1 MPTIIQSSD
10 FNASELLFTPF
21 KKYVNKTTGKKS
33 HSTYLNCKSASGPIA
48 FQTPFLQA
56 PFGARSF
63 VNSDDGNQKTSYSLN
78 VAAKECNI
86 LNLGDDKRQA
96 HSQDSIDAYF
106 DEWRSFEDETLVD
119 FAIKN
124 SKIIFGKKYSEKQRE
139 VVKVLVTSIV
149 KNSDDEKYP
158 ARLAPKFVDKYENKK
173 STGKPNV
180 TLYSMT
186 NEENPSITRR
196 TELTSYDDLVE
207 FIPKGSYVSL
217 ILKPKFWIVNKKC
230 GVSLI
235 VDQILKLET
244 GGGKGSDFG
253 FFNFGSVS
261 ASSATTTSTSEET
274 AKADTVSDEGD
285 EAEEDEAVVDDD
297 DDDDDDSDDDDSDDD
312 DDDSEEE

>member
-86 LNLGDDKRQA
+86 LNLSDDKRQA

-124 SKIIFGKKYSEKQRE
+124 SKIIFGKKYSDKQRE
-139 VVKVLVTSIV
+139 VVKVLITSIV

-261 ASSATTTSTSEET
+261 ASAATAASSSEATE
-274 AKADTVSDEGD
+274 KADTVSDEGD
-285 EAEEDEAVVDDD
+285 EAEAEAVVDDD
-297 DDDDDDSDDDDSDDD
+297 DDDDDDESDDDDSDDD
-312 DDDSEEE
+312 DDSEEE

>member
-86 LNLGDDKRQA
+86 LNLSDDKRQA

-261 ASSATTTSTSEET
+261 ASSTTSASSSESTS
-274 AKADTVSDEGD
+274 KADTVSDEGD

-297 DDDDDDSDDDDSDDD
+297 DDDDDSDDDDSDDD
-312 DDDSEEE
+312 DDSEEE

>member
-86 LNLGDDKRQA
+86 LNLSDDKRQA

-124 SKIIFGKKYSEKQRE
+124 SKIIFGKKYSDKQRE

-261 ASSATTTSTSEET
+261 ASAATAASSSEATE
-274 AKADTVSDEGD
+274 KADTVSDEGD
-285 EAEEDEAVVDDD
+285 EAEAEAVVDDD
-297 DDDDDDSDDDDSDDD
+297 DDDDDDESDDDDSDDD
-312 DDDSEEE
+312 DDSEEE

>member
-86 LNLGDDKRQA
+86 LNLSDDKRQA

-124 SKIIFGKKYSEKQRE
+124 SKIIFGKKYSDKQRE

-261 ASSATTTSTSEET
+261 ASSTTTTSSSET
-274 AKADTVSDEGD
+274 TTKADTVSDEGD

-312 DDDSEEE
+312 DDSEEE

>member
-86 LNLGDDKRQA
+86 LNLSDDKRQA

-261 ASSATTTSTSEET
+261 ASSTTTTSSSEAT

-297 DDDDDDSDDDDSDDD
+297 DDDDDSDDDDSDDD
-312 DDDSEEE
+312 DDSEEE

>member
-86 LNLGDDKRQA
+86 LNLSDDKRQA

-261 ASSATTTSTSEET
+261 ASAATAASSSEATE
-274 AKADTVSDEGD
+274 KADTVSDEGD
-285 EAEEDEAVVDDD
+285 EAEAEAVVDDD
-297 DDDDDDSDDDDSDDD
+297 DDDDESDDDDSDDD
-312 DDDSEEE
+312 DDSEEE

>member
-1 MPTIIQSSD
+1 
-10 FNASELLFTPF
+10 
-21 KKYVNKTTGKKS
+21 
-33 HSTYLNCKSASGPIA
+33 
-48 FQTPFLQA
+48 
-56 PFGARSF
+56 
-63 VNSDDGNQKTSYSLN
+63 
-78 VAAKECNI
+78 
-86 LNLGDDKRQA
+86 LNLSDDKRQA
-96 HSQDSIDAYF
+96 HGQDSIDTYF

-124 SKIIFGKKYSEKQRE
+124 SKIIFGKKYSDKQRE

-180 TLYSMT
+180 TLYSMS
-186 NEENPSITRR
+186 NEENPSITRH
-196 TELTSYDDLVE
+196 TELTSYDDLVD
-207 FIPKGSYVSL
+207 FVPKGSYVSL

-261 ASSATTTSTSEET
+261 ASSAASTS
-274 AKADTVSDEGD
+274 SDGGAITTEAPATEDGD
-285 EAEEDEAVVDDD
+285 EVEEDETHVDDDED

-312 DDDSEEE
+312 SEEE